1 MAESL
6 MSQMKKFLVET
17 NAIALAIAVV
27 IGGAVSKLV
36 TAMVSGLFMPIISL
50 LLPGGEW
57 RTWKI
62 ALGSGG
68 AALQIGE
75 VLGATIDFL
84 IISYVVFIIASKI
97 LKVQPKK

>member
-6 MSQMKKFLVET
+6 MAQMKKFLVET

-36 TAMVSGLFMPIISL
+36 STLVSGLFMPIISL

-68 AALQIGE
+68 NALQIGE

-84 IISYVVFIIASKI
+84 IIAYVVFILASKI
-97 LKVQPKK
+97 LKVQPAK